1 MKMMADLTEE
11 IKAIVIEILEVEP
24 EQLGMET
31 DFIKDLGI
39 DSLRS
44 LEILAVLEKTY
55 KIKIPE
61 DSLKKM
67 TNLKQVIEVVAEIT
81 AAKESKIS

>member
-55 KIKIPE
+55 KIRIPE

>member
-1 MKMMADLTEE
+1 MMANLTEE
-11 IKAIVIEILEVEP
+11 IQEIVIEILEVEP

-44 LEILAVLEKTY
+44 LEILAVLEKKY